1 MARERRRTVA
11 PAKVS
16 PCQSAEK
23 DCTRW
28 KPSLVISSMLRAA
41 SGFQKRKARV
51 AQEPAKAR

>member
-23 DCTRW
+23 ACTRL
-28 KPSLVISSMLRAA
+28 KPSVVISCIVQAA
-41 SGFQKRKARV
+41 SGVQNRMAMFLST
-51 AQEPAKAR
+51 AKVR